1 LKIISNVFLLFI
13 LMLFVPS
20 ALGEGQWI
28 LTAVEEDIKAGVSA
42 EEYNND
48 ISSSIGEI
56 IITREHFGT
65 KGYDPYT
72 QISIMTWSQMPTVIR
87 PGEKINIQ
95 LVVRDGGSTPE
106 YRNNGILSFSQAGKR
121 DFDFIA
127 SKYRGME
134 EMVDYTMPE
143 GEDGNKLFLKIDGS
157 MGAKGFP
164 SATYIYTYTFTL
176 DDIEIVPLIEASGE
190 VTLNT
195 NGAVI
200 PGVSGT
206 LVKAGDVLLSGADG
220 KAVVSVQKGQF
231 TMDKDTYV
239 GIIDLDSMVLFTG
252 RLHVTGSQELELILP
267 GSGEELIN
275 DQYLIYRLKTGLDEI
290 SSALDSGNGTE
301 LSLIV
306 NDGGEFTVSIPDAGT
321 INISVLQGGVNMKRG
336 ASTVNAKAGET
347 ITVQPG
353 SEPQVVAGVSQ
364 DEWWKAA
371 EERKAGG
378 KQDSPGFS
386 LFFAMTM
393 FFLVRSLKK

>member
-1 LKIISNVFLLFI
+1 
-13 LMLFVPS
+13 MLFVPS

>member
-1 LKIISNVFLLFI
+1 MKFINTVVLFFI
-13 LMLFVPS
+13 LMLFIPGT
-20 ALGEGQWI
+20 LGEGQWI
-28 LTAVEEDIKAGVSA
+28 LTAVEEDIEPGVSA
-42 EEYNND
+42 KEYRND

-72 QISIMTWSQMPTVIR
+72 QISKMTWSQMPTTIR
-87 PGEKINIQ
+87 PGDKITIQ
-95 LVVRDGGSTPE
+95 LVVEDGGSTLE

-157 MGAKGFP
+157 MGTKGFP

-176 DDIEIVPLIEASGE
+176 DNIEIVPLIETSGT

-206 LVKAGDVLLSGADG
+206 LVKAGDVLLSGVDG
-220 KAVVSVQKGQF
+220 KAVVSVKKGQY
-231 TMDKDTYV
+231 TMDKNTYV

-252 RLHVTGSQELELILP
+252 RLYVKGSQDLELIHP
-267 GSGEELIN
+267 GAGKEVLL
-275 DQYLIYRLKTGLDEI
+275 DQYLIYRLKTGLDGI
-290 SSALDSGNGTE
+290 SGTLDSGNDTDIAR
-301 LSLIV
+301 IV
-306 NDGGEFTVSIPDAGT
+306 NDGGEFTVSISDAG
-321 INISVLQGGVNMKRG
+321 NIDISILQGSVNLMRNG
-336 ASTVNAKAGET
+336 STVNADAGES
-347 ITVQPG
+347 ITVHPG
-353 SEPQVVAGVSQ
+353 GEPQVVAGVLQ

-371 EERKAGG
+371 EEGKAGG

-386 LFFAMTM
+386 FVFAVAIVVLAR
-393 FFLVRSLKK
+393 FRKK

>member
-1 LKIISNVFLLFI
+1 MKFIHTVFVLVI
-13 LMLFVPS
+13 LMLFVPNT
-20 ALGEGQWI
+20 LGEGQWI
-28 LTAVEEDIKAGVSA
+28 LTAVEEDIDPGVPA
-42 EEYNND
+42 DEYRDD
-48 ISSSIGEI
+48 ISSSVGEI
-56 IITREHFGT
+56 KITREHYGT

-72 QISIMTWSQMPTVIR
+72 QISIMTWGQLPTTIR
-87 PGEKINIQ
+87 PADKITIQ
-95 LVVRDGGSTPE
+95 LVVRDGGSTLE

-121 DFDFIA
+121 DYDFIA

-134 EMVDYTMPE
+134 ETVDYTMPE

-176 DDIEIVPLIEASGE
+176 DGIEIVPLREASGE

-220 KAVVSVQKGQF
+220 KAVITVQKGQY

-239 GIIDLDSMVLFTG
+239 GIIDLDSMVVFTG
-252 RLHVTGSQELELILP
+252 RLYVNGSQNLELILP
-267 GSGEELIN
+267 GAGKEMLR

-290 SSALDSGNGTE
+290 SGTLDSGNNTDMAR
-301 LSLIV
+301 IV
-306 NDGGEFTVSIPDAGT
+306 NDGGEFTVSLSDDGNID
-321 INISVLQGGVNMKRG
+321 ISVLQGSVSIMRNGSTLS
-336 ASTVNAKAGET
+336 ASTDES
-347 ITVQPG
+347 ITVLPG
-353 SEPQVVAGVSQ
+353 GEPQVVAGISQ

-371 EERKAGG
+371 EEGKTDG
-378 KQDSPGFS
+378 KQNSPGFS
-386 LFFAMTM
+386 FVFAVAIVVLAR
-393 FFLVRSLKK
+393 FRKK

>member
-1 LKIISNVFLLFI
+1 
-13 LMLFVPS
+13 MLFVPGT
-20 ALGEGQWI
+20 LGEGQWI

-72 QISIMTWSQMPTVIR
+72 QISIMTWSQMPTFIR
-87 PGEKINIQ
+87 PGEKMNIK
-95 LVVRDGGSTPE
+95 LVVKDGGSTPE
-106 YRNNGILSFSQAGKR
+106 YRNNGILSFSQAGKG

-157 MGAKGFP
+157 MGVKGFP

-176 DDIEIVPLIEASGE
+176 DDIEIIPLIEASGE

-195 NGAVI
+195 NGAII

-206 LVKAGDVLLSGADG
+206 LVKAGDVLLSGDDG
-220 KAVVSVQKGQF
+220 KAVVSVQNGQF

-252 RLHVTGSQELELILP
+252 RMHITGSQELELILP

-306 NDGGEFTVSIPDAGT
+306 NDGGEFTVSISDAGT

-378 KQDSPGFS
+378 KQDSPGFGFVFGTSALFIMVS
-386 LFFAMTM
+386 L
-393 FFLVRSLKK
+393 RLKSKK